1 MFAFA
6 RSTCAL
12 ILLVLA
18 APFLGYA
25 AEIGDPAAPLAI
37 ASWVK
42 GDAVEVGQGD
52 KVYVIEF
59 WATWCPPCHE
69 SIPHL
74 TALQGEYEGELVIV
88 GITDE
93 DPATVQ
99 HFLEQM
105 GDKMDYTVAIDAG
118 RASYDGY
125 MGAYGQTGIPAAF
138 ILDRQ
143 GRVTW
148 VGNPLVQEFD
158 DVIGR
163 VVAGSY
169 DGAAARK
176 DAELLKVR
184 EELYQEFV
192 TYCGAGDLEN
202 ANALADKILKEHSTG
217 ADLLTG
223 VAWAYLYSKNEAAR
237 NPERAVEFAAA
248 AAKVTEGKNFIVLDV
263 YARALSESGD
273 LAGAIRE
280 QRRALERAPESVRPK
295 VQEQLDKYMA
305 AQSTQTEPAA

>member
-1 MFAFA
+1 MFASA
-6 RSTCAL
+6 RRSSAL
-12 ILLVLA
+12 ILFVLA
-18 APFLGYA
+18 AAFLGNA

-42 GDAVEVGQGD
+42 GAPVEVGQGD

-74 TALQGEYEGELVIV
+74 TALQEKYKDELVIV

-105 GDKMDYTVAIDAG
+105 GDKMDYTIAIDSS
-118 RASYDGY
+118 RTTSEGY
-125 MGAYGQTGIPAAF
+125 MNAYGQTGIPAAF
-138 ILDRQ
+138 VLDRQ

-148 VGNPLVQEFD
+148 VGSPLVQEFE
-158 DVIGR
+158 DVIER

-169 DGAAARK
+169 DGVAARK

-192 TYCGAGDLEN
+192 TYCGTGDVDN

-237 NPERAVEFAAA
+237 NPKRAVEFAAA

-280 QRRALERAPESVRPK
+280 QQRALERAPESVRPK
-295 VQEQLDKYMA
+295 VQAQLDKYLA
-305 AQSTQTEPAA
+305 AQSAQTEPAA